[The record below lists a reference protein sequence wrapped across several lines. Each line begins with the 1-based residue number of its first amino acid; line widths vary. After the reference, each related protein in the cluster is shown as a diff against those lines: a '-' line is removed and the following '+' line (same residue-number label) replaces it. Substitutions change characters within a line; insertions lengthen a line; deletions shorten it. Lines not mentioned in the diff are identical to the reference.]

1 MSYETKL
8 SCPINRA
15 VAALADKWKI
25 LIIIALQYRAW
36 RFNELLHALEGI
48 APKVMVRQLRS
59 LEEDGLVVRTV
70 YPEVPP
76 RVEYALTAA
85 GRTLV
90 PILNS
95 LQHWVIENAGQ
106 LSPTITG
113 TNPGMY
119 GDIGDPPPGFEPLKS
134 HVGGSS
140 SGVGSPLPPVLR
152 QVGTKPSVN

>member
-25 LIIIALQYRAW
+25 LIIIALQTRTW
-36 RFNELLHALEGI
+36 RFNELLHALDGI
-48 APKVMVRQLRS
+48 APKVLVRQLRS
-59 LEEDGLVVRTV
+59 LEADGLVVRTV

-76 RVEYALTAA
+76 RVEYRLTDA

-95 LQHWVIENAGQ
+95 LQQWVIDNADH
-106 LSPTITG
+106 LSPSLTG
-113 TNPGMY
+113 TG
-119 GDIGDPPPGFEPLKS
+119 
-134 HVGGSS
+134 
-140 SGVGSPLPPVLR
+140 
-152 QVGTKPSVN
+152 